1 MKKIIYLFVA
11 CCISTL
17 ATGQKVTEKDL
28 QGTWNLAAFN
38 TNGLHIDVA
47 TGTVTVSEEL
57 KSQFTP
63 EMMTEINDSVKE
75 GVAALKSSNVV
86 FTGKNTKQDIAGQIK
101 SGTFEIKEI
110 NGEQYIITTYPD
122 KTTSE
127 TAVAIKDKKLYISK
141 SEQGQ
146 TGELIFNKG

>member
-1 MKKIIYLFVA
+1 MKKIIYLFIA
-11 CCISTL
+11 CFISTI
-17 ATGQKVTEKDL
+17 ATAQKVTEKDL

-38 TNGLHIDVA
+38 SNGLHLDMA

-57 KSQFTP
+57 KSQLSP
-63 EMMTEINDSVKE
+63 EMVAELNESVKE
-75 GVAALKSSNVV
+75 GIPALRSSNIV
-86 FTGKNTKQDIAGQIK
+86 FTGKNTKQEIAGQVK
-101 SGTFEIKEI
+101 SGTFIIKEI

-127 TAVAIKDKKLYISK
+127 TGVAIKDKKLYISK